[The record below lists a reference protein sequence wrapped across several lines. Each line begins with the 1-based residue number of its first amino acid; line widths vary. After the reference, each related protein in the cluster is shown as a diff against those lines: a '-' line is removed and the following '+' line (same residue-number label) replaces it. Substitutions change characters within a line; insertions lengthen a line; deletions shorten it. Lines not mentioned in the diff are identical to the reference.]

1 MAAVRPVVARRL
13 TLYVILFSSFITL
26 GTTSLQ
32 LYQDYRDD
40 LAQIDR
46 QLQQIENIHLP
57 ILNDTLWTAD
67 AEKLQIHLEGIA
79 QMRGIQFLE
88 VADAQDPSKIWA
100 RTGEPPPGDVRR
112 REYPMS
118 HRHRGRDI
126 AIGTLRVMASLDEVY
141 QRLLERVWSILV
153 SNAFKTFLVAIF
165 ILFLFHRLVTRHL
178 LHIAGFT
185 NALDLDQ
192 LDQRLQ
198 LARKDRSEKGPDEL
212 DHLVDGINH
221 MLANMRQSLAS
232 LEQFNRRFETLA
244 RVAPVGIYRTDARGH
259 CLYVNQ
265 RWCEFT
271 GLSAEQAS
279 GDGWIHALHPED
291 RERVLQQWQQA
302 IDTGTPFRSEYR
314 FRRADGHET
323 WVLGVA
329 DPEYDERGRIGGF
342 VGSVVDIT
350 ERKRI
355 ENMMHNIAAGISAE
369 TNERFFQHLVGYLA
383 RTLEVD
389 YAFVGR
395 LDMERNQVHTVAL
408 CAHGEIRDNIS
419 YDLAHTPCN
428 ELMRKHLCIYPCDI
442 RQRFPRDRL
451 LAEFGVESYLGLSLL
466 DGQGKPLGI
475 LVVMHEHP
483 LEHTAQLREVLEIFA
498 ARAGAELERLL
509 AEAALKESRE
519 RMIHAQR
526 LAQFGNW
533 EMDLVNHRL
542 SGSDEV
548 YRIFGAD
555 PATTEDPLELF
566 RKIVHPE
573 DYPRVDQTFRTAIRH
588 HKLYQAEYRLRLP
601 GGRIKHVLA
610 RGEIFY
616 AADDTPLRAVGTVQD
631 ITERVA
637 MEQALRRSQ
646 KMEAIGQLS
655 GGIAHDFNNQLGII
669 IGYLDFLKNHLE
681 GQQKPSR
688 WVETATRAT
697 QRCMDLTRQL
707 LSFSR
712 RQGRSEASLN
722 LNDCIDEIKNVI
734 ARSVT
739 PEVEVKYFLANPLWT
754 TRADPGELQDAIIN
768 LAINARDAMP
778 NGGTLVIE
786 TGNIHLDRHYA
797 ERNPGVTPGDYVQL
811 NISDTGTGMD
821 AQTLERACE
830 PFFTT
835 KDEGKGTGLGLA
847 MVYGFAKRC
856 GGFVKLYSEPNAGT
870 SVRLYLPRCQDCEV
884 VHAALDDTA
893 REPLPRGNET
903 VLLVDD
909 EPDLLQLAARYL
921 SELGYQVYT
930 AENARQAL
938 ALLDDPSLPIDI
950 LFSDVVMPGGING
963 YELAQKAVER
973 RPAIKVLLTSG
984 FTSRTLAH
992 NGLARFN
999 ANLLPK
1005 PYRKDQ
1011 LAQRIRRVLDQDRE
1025 T

>member
-1 MAAVRPVVARRL
+1 MNPLRPYHLFAALGILALMVMLYFKTQAVNLQQHNRLLEHINHFKRVDATFNRHLLEIRQGLLRHYDPPEQDMQTLEHLQQEIEAQLQELFPDTPQDLMTPAQTLGQTLAEQRKLFEHFKQHNAVLRNSLRYLPLATNELLAQLPDDRDTLLIELSRLLSDVLVYNLTSDLGLSASLLERANRLATEFDRQLPSLRERLGLLLGHVDQVLENKIQADDLLQRLLGLPTNPQLDALMQAYLGEHDRMMLSVNRHRLALYVLATMLLVYIAFILWQLRRQARRL
-13 TLYVILFSSFITL
+13 QRAEARARQNASQLRGILDSALDAIVCIDEQGRISDWNPRAEEMFGWARAEALGARLEDIIIPACLRGKHRKGLEDYFHGRESRILGQRMETTALRRDGSEFPVELTVSSVETDDTRLFSAFI
-26 GTTSLQ
+26 
-32 LYQDYRDD
+32 RD
-40 LAQIDR
+40 IS
-46 QLQQIENIHLP
+46 
-57 ILNDTLWTAD
+57 
-67 AEKLQIHLEGIA
+67 AEKQAAEALEKNR
-79 QMRGIQFLE
+79 QRL
-88 VADAQDPSKIWA
+88 ADAQRMAHIGSWELDLAS
-100 RTGEPPPGDVRR
+100 
-112 REYPMS
+112 
-118 HRHRGRDI
+118 
-126 AIGTLRVMASLDEVY
+126 GTLEWSEEVFRIFELDPQHTEPSY
-141 QRLLERVWSILV
+141 ELFLERI
-153 SNAFKTFLVAIF
+153 
-165 ILFLFHRLVTRHL
+165 
-178 LHIAGFT
+178 
-185 NALDLDQ
+185 
-192 LDQRLQ
+192 
-198 LARKDRSEKGPDEL
+198 
-212 DHLVDGINH
+212 
-221 MLANMRQSLAS
+221 
-232 LEQFNRRFETLA
+232 
-244 RVAPVGIYRTDARGH
+244 
-259 CLYVNQ
+259 
-265 RWCEFT
+265 
-271 GLSAEQAS
+271 
-279 GDGWIHALHPED
+279 HPED
-291 RERVLQQWQQA
+291 RAEVDATFQQA
-302 IDTGTPFRSEYR
+302 VQR
-314 FRRADGHET
+314 
-323 WVLGVA
+323 
-329 DPEYDERGRIGGF
+329 
-342 VGSVVDIT
+342 
-350 ERKRI
+350 
-355 ENMMHNIAAGISAE
+355 
-369 TNERFFQHLVGYLA
+369 
-383 RTLEVD
+383 
-389 YAFVGR
+389 
-395 LDMERNQVHTVAL
+395 
-408 CAHGEIRDNIS
+408 
-419 YDLAHTPCN
+419 HTPYQ
-428 ELMRKHLCIYPCDI
+428 I
-442 RQRFPRDRL
+442 
-451 LAEFGVESYLGLSLL
+451 
-466 DGQGKPLGI
+466 
-475 LVVMHEHP
+475 EH
-483 LEHTAQLREVLEIFA
+483 
-498 ARAGAELERLL
+498 
-509 AEAALKESRE
+509 
-519 RMIHAQR
+519 
-526 LAQFGNW
+526 
-533 EMDLVNHRL
+533 
-542 SGSDEV
+542 
-548 YRIFGAD
+548 
-555 PATTEDPLELF
+555 
-566 RKIVHPE
+566 
-573 DYPRVDQTFRTAIRH
+573 
-588 HKLYQAEYRLRLP
+588 RLRLP
-601 GGRIKHVLA
+601 GGKIKHVLEQ
-610 RGEIFY
+610 GEIFY

-1011 LAQRIRRVLDQDRE
+1011 LAQRIRRVLDQKEHEDLA
-1025 T
+1025 